1 MNSPE
6 IRALTGLRFLIAFW
20 VFIFH
25 IQIRWP
31 IFDNFALDSIARQ
44 GAIGMTFFFILSGF
58 ILSYSYSAQFSISS
72 YFRSRI
78 ARIYPIYI
86 LVALITLPWLIFPD
100 FVGTHFTSLEVTF
113 LLVVGFLLLQAWF
126 PPTFS
131 RWSNGGSWSISV
143 EAFFY
148 VCFPTLKKK
157 IDKLDKRSN
166 YSLLFASYFM
176 ILLVSFSVYL
186 YQSEGMSLAYS
197 MPIFRMFE
205 FTIGMLTFKLFY
217 AIDSIFSNRILFS
230 FLFLI
235 FLFDLIVIGNKLP
248 LYVTHDWI
256 AVPFFVFLLIN
267 LTKSNSLLSKILA
280 SRLFNL
286 LGRASYSFY
295 SLQVFFILSSIK
307 WKAKVESDWSLLE
320 NNQAFALIVFLILT
334 LSSILVYKFIEEPL
348 RKRIN
353 QQT

>member
-31 IFDNFALDSIARQ
+31 IFDDFALASIANQ

-86 LVALITLPWLIFPD
+86 LAALITLPWLIFPD
-100 FVGTHFTSLEVTF
+100 FVGRQLPLLEVTF

-126 PPTFS
+126 PPTFPL
-131 RWSNGGSWSISV
+131 WNNGGSWSISV

-148 VCFPTLKKK
+148 ICFPLLKKK
-157 IDKLDKRSN
+157 IDKLDRRTIYK
-166 YSLLFASYFM
+166 LLFASYFM

-197 MPIFRMFE
+197 MPIFRIFE
-205 FTIGMLTFKLFY
+205 FTFGMLAFKLFCTN
-217 AIDSIFSNRILFS
+217 DSIFSNRVLFH
-230 FLFLI
+230 FLFFI
-235 FLFDLIVIGNKLP
+235 FLFNLIFIGEKLP

-267 LTKSNSLLSKILA
+267 LVKFNSLLSKILA
-280 SRLFNL
+280 SGFFNL

-307 WKAKVESDWSLLE
+307 WKAKVQSNWSLLE
-320 NNQAFALIVFLILT
+320 NNQAFALIAFLILT

-353 QQT
+353 KQT